1 MQLHSL
7 SASCGLR
14 ARLGRWLRG
23 SAAPGRA
30 QIRVCR
36 RFRLHQPGS
45 HGPQSSLQLGS
56 TATPKSGVV
65 NWLGRVERAWAVMR
79 RWPHL
84 PARPLS
90 FTPTSSSSSCNGG
103 VTPSCIGTRARRRRA
118 EEVGAAPS
126 LTSHAGADGHLVLV
140 ESAMGFAVSGSWWR
154 RRWGGAPPAGR
165 PWSTPPLPCR
175 WRRWHP
181 PSLPPVDLERWPRL
195 GRSSDDRGSGS
206 SPLASDR
213 QQTSSE
219 ARRGTPSGGA
229 SSSLVTTIGTER
241 PGSVRWNVPKKWNG
255 GNATMSEAKVTV
267 SICTSN
273 CQTRSLW
280 SRAPVPSCQ
289 TRAPVPFEPDS
300 SL

>member
-181 PSLPPVDLERWPRL
+181 PSLPWISSGGHGWGDPATTVAAARALWPAT
-195 GRSSDDRGSGS
+195 GSR
-206 SPLASDR
+206 PR
-213 QQTSSE
+213 
-219 ARRGTPSGGA
+219 ARRGEGRP
-229 SSSLVTTIGTER
+229 LV
-241 PGSVRWNVPKKWNG
+241 
-255 GNATMSEAKVTV
+255 A
-267 SICTSN
+267 
-273 CQTRSLW
+273 
-280 SRAPVPSCQ
+280 RA
-289 TRAPVPFEPDS
+289 RAW
-300 SL
+300 